1 MAELKTK
8 PGKLSVTQF
17 IKDVEHKTRQQDS
30 KVILKIMQEITKE
43 KAILWGS
50 AIVGFGSYHYKYA
63 SGCEGDWMK
72 TGFSPRKSYISVYIM
87 NGFDKYENLIEDLG
101 KHKRGKS
108 CLNINKLA
116 DIDLQVLTELISRSY
131 TAMNEKYD

>member
-8 PGKLSVTQF
+8 PSKNSITQF
-17 IKDVEHKTRQQDS
+17 INQIENKTRKADS
-30 KVILKIMQEITKE
+30 KVILKMMQDITKT
-43 KAILWGS
+43 KATLWGP

-72 TGFSPRKSYISVYIM
+72 TGFSPRKSYISVYLLD
-87 NGFDKYENLIEDLG
+87 GFDKYQGLLEKLG

-116 DIDLQVLTELISRSY
+116 DVDIDILEKLIRKSY
-131 TAMNEKYD
+131 QHMTAKYG